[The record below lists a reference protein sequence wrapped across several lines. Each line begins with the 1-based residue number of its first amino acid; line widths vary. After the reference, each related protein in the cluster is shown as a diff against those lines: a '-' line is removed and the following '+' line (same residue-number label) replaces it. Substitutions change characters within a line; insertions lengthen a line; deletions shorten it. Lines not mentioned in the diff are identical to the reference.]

1 MVHPGSA
8 GVSRSDLADQI
19 VTSHKCKKENI
30 IMFGF
35 RTQFGGG
42 RSSGFCL
49 IYDNEKALKKF
60 TPKYML
66 IRVSTPL
73 WALYMNV
80 PHSDSLTL
88 PPFSTGSVR
97 RRRHPASR

>member
-1 MVHPGSA
+1 MIDVVHPGSA

-66 IRVSTPL
+66 IRVSTRFYSMYGVCPF
-73 WALYMNV
+73 
-80 PHSDSLTL
+80 LTHAR
-88 PPFSTGSVR
+88 FTSSAR
-97 RRRHPASR
+97 AR